1 MSKNSIYASPH
12 ASNEKTTF
20 HNAYI
25 QNCSTYND
33 TNPEDHN
40 EQWACLSFLL
50 EDENTNRGKWS
61 NFILPVR
68 CTTSTVKGCR
78 LYFAKQSLGIHQG
91 CTNRGILAA
100 GLRENGE
107 RMRKWRG
114 NGERST
120 LYISSFSLYFLP
132 LYPFPISKNVTFCR
146 KMLYTALLSRMS
158 QKLNIRYE

>member
-1 MSKNSIYASPH
+1 MNSAASH
-12 ASNEKTTF
+12 ASNEKTTLHTF
-20 HNAYI
+20 KNFQH
-25 QNCSTYND
+25 
-33 TNPEDHN
+33 TNPDDHN
-40 EQWACLSFLL
+40 EQCLSFLL

-107 RMRKWRG
+107 RMRK
-114 NGERST
+114 
-120 LYISSFSLYFLP
+120 
-132 LYPFPISKNVTFCR
+132 
-146 KMLYTALLSRMS
+146 
-158 QKLNIRYE
+158 